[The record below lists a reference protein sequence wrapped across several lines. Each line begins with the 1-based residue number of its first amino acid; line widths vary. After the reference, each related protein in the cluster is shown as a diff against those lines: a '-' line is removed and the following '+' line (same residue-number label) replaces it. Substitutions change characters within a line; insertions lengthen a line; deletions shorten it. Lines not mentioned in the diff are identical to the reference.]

1 MVQAAVLDG
10 LVFDAS
16 PFSEDGFAETEVDIS
31 WCEFADTLVVSVVV
45 VVVDEGGD
53 GGLKFPP
60 EEVVFQQDAAFQCLV
75 PTLDLALGL
84 RIHRRATDALHAFV
98 FVIFRQIPRDV
109 GRAIITQKPGIV
121 QNSGTVAA

>member
-16 PFSEDGFAETEVDIS
+16 PFSEDGFAATEVDIS
-31 WCEFADTLVVSVVV
+31 WCEVADALVASVVV

-60 EEVVFQQDAAFQCLV
+60 
-75 PTLDLALGL
+75 P
-84 RIHRRATDALHAFV
+84 
-98 FVIFRQIPRDV
+98 
-109 GRAIITQKPGIV
+109 KK
-121 QNSGTVAA
+121 